1 MFELKTGET
10 VFYPGFSVCKVDD
23 MVVITTKKIASRFFE
38 VATLSESEI
47 IGYDSKLVKIKAID
61 FFLSSDPIN
70 SFYLNDIDI
79 RHELF
84 GSDALRV
91 SLDEFYEELN
101 VKNISEVFSVEYTQT
116 NKVVFI
122 TRNPTDRF
130 YTGFIEWA
138 DSEFSKV
145 NNGLQLRGD
154 VPQEQ
159 VDSVLNEYVRKIDYN
174 IFSDAHMSLWNTFLI
189 NFLVTNNIEKYVKI
203 VNLDNPSH
211 MQIFKKDYVF
221 EQPSN
226 KSYLNMWLTNSDN
239 RESIEELYNKF
250 KFYFDLETESYNK
263 LLNINYKQLER

>member
-1 MFELKTGET
+1 MFELKTGEI
-10 VFYPGFSVCKVDD
+10 VFYPRFSVCKVDD
-23 MVVITTKKIASRFFE
+23 MVIITTKKIASRFFE
-38 VATLSESEI
+38 VATLSVNEI
-47 IGYDSKLVKIKAID
+47 VGYNSKVDRIKAID
-61 FFLSSDPIN
+61 YFLSSDPIN
-70 SFYLNDIDI
+70 SFYLNDIEI
-79 RHELF
+79 RHERF
-84 GSDALRV
+84 GSDTLKIP
-91 SLDEFYEELN
+91 LNEFYEELK
-101 VKNISEVFSVEYTQT
+101 VKNISDVFSVEYTQA

-130 YTGFIEWA
+130 YTGFIEWV
-138 DSEFSKV
+138 DSEFGKV
-145 NNGLQLRGD
+145 SNGLQLRGD